1 VSKRKEKMTKNLLD
15 IYSDYLIAQNKYAT
29 STGLSDL
36 LDGKISH
43 DKITGFLNK
52 NNFTSKD
59 LWSYVKTKIREIQQE
74 KGGILIIDD
83 FIQEKPYTDEN
94 EITAWY
100 YSHAKHRSIKGV
112 NIISSMIRYN
122 DTAFPIN
129 YEIIKKDI
137 SISCNIKTKQIKR
150 KSSISKNEPLRSML
164 SQIEKNNIFYDY
176 VLADVWYGSKK
187 NMSFIHNKLNKKF
200 IFGIK
205 ANRLVW
211 LLDTKGQHQN
221 IKDLNI
227 KEKQKMIVTLKDL
240 SFPVALI
247 KKTFINED
255 QSTGTLYLVT
265 NDLNLDAD
273 QIYTIY
279 QKRWIIEDYHKST
292 KQNASLAKSP
302 TKVIRSQSNHIFA
315 SIIAYCKLEFLK
327 LKTSL
332 NHFALK
338 YSLLVKAN
346 RACFIELNNLQKKI
360 NFA

>member
-1 VSKRKEKMTKNLLD
+1 
-15 IYSDYLIAQNKYAT
+15 
-29 STGLSDL
+29 
-36 LDGKISH
+36 
-43 DKITGFLNK
+43 
-52 NNFTSKD
+52 
-59 LWSYVKTKIREIQQE
+59 
-74 KGGILIIDD
+74 
-83 FIQEKPYTDEN
+83 
-94 EITAWY
+94 
-100 YSHAKHRSIKGV
+100 
-112 NIISSMIRYN
+112 
-122 DTAFPIN
+122 
-129 YEIIKKDI
+129 
-137 SISCNIKTKQIKR
+137 
-150 KSSISKNEPLRSML
+150 
-164 SQIEKNNIFYDY
+164 
-176 VLADVWYGSKK
+176 
-187 NMSFIHNKLNKKF
+187 
-200 IFGIK
+200 
-205 ANRLVW
+205 
-211 LLDTKGQHQN
+211 
-221 IKDLNI
+221 
-227 KEKQKMIVTLKDL
+227 MIVTLKDL